1 MRRIYESD
9 AVSRDDDDPFSP
21 GRERDRSTRPQA
33 MRWIDS
39 TAWSRRLIPDWVR
52 HRALSVSVSTPRTEV
67 PVGDPV
73 HFTVT
78 LRNALPVPLTV
89 RTAAP
94 LLWQWDVDGYPEA
107 SHLENTWNGDDSEW
121 RFDRGERK
129 RFSRR
134 WQGMFR
140 VAADEWRPAEPGEY
154 AIGAGLTVDGAAE
167 KGLYDR
173 TTVRLVD

>member
-39 TAWSRRLIPDWVR
+39 TAWSRRLIPAWVR
-52 HRALSVSVSTPRTEV
+52 HRALSVSISTPRTEV

-89 RTAAP
+89 RTASP
-94 LLWQWDVDGYPEA
+94 LLWQWDVDGHPEA
-107 SHLENTWNGDDSEW
+107 SHLEDAWNGDDSEW

-140 VAADEWRPAEPGEY
+140 VAADEWRPAEAGEY
-154 AIGAGLTVDGAAE
+154 AIGAGLTVDGAEE

>member
-9 AVSRDDDDPFSP
+9 ALGRDDDDPFAP
-21 GRERDRSTRPQA
+21 GRERDRSTRPQV

-39 TAWSRRLIPDWVR
+39 TAWSRRLVPEWVR
-52 HRALSVSVSTPRTEV
+52 HRAISVSISTARAEV

-73 HFTVT
+73 SFDVT
-78 LRNALPVPLTV
+78 LRNTLPVPLTI
-89 RTAAP
+89 RTASP
-94 LLWQWDVDGYPEA
+94 LLWQWDVDGHPEA
-107 SHLENTWNGDDSEW
+107 SHVEAIEPDGVSEW

-129 RFSRR
+129 RFTRR

-140 VAADEWRPAEPGEY
+140 VAADEWRPAEAGEY
-154 AIGAGLTVDGAAE
+154 DVGAGLTVEDAAE

-173 TTVRLVD
+173 TTVELVR